1 MNDTSP
7 VGTSNQSAKRKPVVP
22 AFVLL
27 LLSFWLL
34 AVSAQRTEAQ
44 SITQQVQMD
53 LLRSQASVRQ
63 FYQTQAEMEQYRDRE
78 RLQVPGYSSDLSN
91 VVGEFQKHIAD
102 MHFRHVTCKICKSHV
117 KRMLQLA
124 KRIEGAMK

>member
-7 VGTSNQSAKRKPVVP
+7 VGTPNPSARRKPVIP
-22 AFVLL
+22 AFILF

-34 AVSAQRTEAQ
+34 VVNTQRTEAQ
-44 SITQQVQMD
+44 SITRQVQID
-53 LLRSQASVRQ
+53 LLQAQASVRQ
-63 FYQTQAEMEQYRDRE
+63 FYQAQAEMAQYRDRE
-78 RLQVPGYSSDLSN
+78 RLQVPGYSSDLSK

-117 KRMLQLA
+117 K
-124 KRIEGAMK
+124 